1 MSRKNYEEEIADR
14 LKILETAV
22 HQLREEL
29 NKLDDELSEDQIAQ
43 FSELDELRK
52 RSRSTF
58 QELVDASDEKFDDV
72 QDRMEQYWRSLG
84 REIKAFDDQL
94 KH

>member
-14 LKILETAV
+14 LKILDAAV
-22 HQLREEL
+22 QQLREDL
-29 NKLDDELSEDQIAQ
+29 DKLEDEMSEEQKAQ
-43 FSELDELRK
+43 FSQLDNLHK
-52 RSRSTF
+52 RSKSTF
-58 QELVDASDEKFDDV
+58 KELVQASDEKFDDV

-94 KH
+94 RH